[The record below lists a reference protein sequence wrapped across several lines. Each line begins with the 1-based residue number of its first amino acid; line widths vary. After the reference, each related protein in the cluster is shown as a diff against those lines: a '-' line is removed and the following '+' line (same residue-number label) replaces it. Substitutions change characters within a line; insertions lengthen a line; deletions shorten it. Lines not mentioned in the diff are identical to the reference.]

1 MVSSFALLSSFE
13 PKQPMLFPVFLALQ
27 AALIRL
33 QHSIEEVSEQAY
45 NKSWAE
51 MTLEPGKEGVTKGTR
66 DATRMAR
73 VFSRAIIRS
82 SNFNFSLFLVV
93 FISPCLL

>member
-1 MVSSFALLSSFE
+1 
-13 PKQPMLFPVFLALQ
+13 
-27 AALIRL
+27 
-33 QHSIEEVSEQAY
+33 
-45 NKSWAE
+45 

-93 FISPCLL
+93 FPVSFIRKSNSAA

>member
-1 MVSSFALLSSFE
+1 
-13 PKQPMLFPVFLALQ
+13 
-27 AALIRL
+27 
-33 QHSIEEVSEQAY
+33 
-45 NKSWAE
+45 

-82 SNFNFSLFLVV
+82 SNFKFSLFLVV

>member
-1 MVSSFALLSSFE
+1 
-13 PKQPMLFPVFLALQ
+13 
-27 AALIRL
+27 
-33 QHSIEEVSEQAY
+33 
-45 NKSWAE
+45 

-93 FISPCLL
+93 FISPCLLSERVTLLREIEIVIFLVNKIVRLLVASDQGRLNLQLDLRKKKFINHR

>member
-1 MVSSFALLSSFE
+1 
-13 PKQPMLFPVFLALQ
+13 
-27 AALIRL
+27 
-33 QHSIEEVSEQAY
+33 
-45 NKSWAE
+45 

-93 FISPCLL
+93 LFPRVFYKKE